1 MKIHK
6 SAGKLIIKPGLL
18 QMLFSTSKMM
28 ASKLEFDYVKQ
39 TLTISRGKVR
49 RIKTII
55 PFSRI
60 RKIYHRIYGQED
72 NFIVEKSGNNSAGQ
86 SSLSVIFLKINDMPN
101 ETIFTESYE
110 RAGSATKEARKI
122 ILRIQEMVDEIA
134 HFIWIPV
141 VIECKEIGFFVDM
154 EKRQMFIHGFVIPLN
169 KIWLVQTVETDRGH
183 YAVEVYS
190 GDGDVYVTAEGRDK
204 TISISDTVRMVTD
217 RAGLPFQLVRNRNN
231 HYPFQGIN
239 YQETRFVPGRKDKV
253 RNMMMRLFSDEGGEG
268 DGKTLE
274 AKGN

>member
-6 SAGKLIIKPGLL
+6 SAGKLIFKAGLIEI
-18 QMLFSTSKMM
+18 LFSSSKMM
-28 ASKLEFDYVKQ
+28 ASKLEFDYVRQ
-39 TLTISRGKVR
+39 TLTISRGRVR

-55 PFSRI
+55 PFTRI

-72 NFIVEKSGNNSAGQ
+72 NFIVEKSGNHSGGQ
-86 SSLSVIFLKINDMPN
+86 SSLSVIFLQIIDMPN

-110 RAGSATKEARKI
+110 RAGSATKDARKI

-154 EKRQMFIHGFVIPLN
+154 EKRQMFMHGLILPLS
-169 KIWLVQTVETDRGH
+169 KIWLVQTVETEKGH
-183 YAVEVYS
+183 YAVEVYT

-204 TISISDTVRMVTD
+204 TINISDTVRMVTD

-231 HYPFQGIN
+231 HYPFQGIP
-239 YQETRFVPGRKDKV
+239 YQETRFVPGRRDKV
-253 RNMMMRLFSDEGGEG
+253 RRIMMRLISDEGGEG

-274 AKGN
+274 ANRN